1 MKINIPPSINLTS
14 TKSNILKTYLK
25 YQWQYT
31 LSVAPICKPDATP
44 KLLGISF
51 KKPSS
56 ILCEVVLIKVMNS
69 NLRRFFKVEAYPSS
83 VSFRWFFNNSEY
95 QEWKDHGDFTQSGL
109 KSQLE
114 FLPKTSKD
122 QIRVPKNLYVR
133 LIFHYIQK
141 ERSLAATI
149 NLLWPFKVW

>member
-1 MKINIPPSINLTS
+1 M
-14 TKSNILKTYLK
+14 
-25 YQWQYT
+25 
-31 LSVAPICKPDATP
+31 TP

-56 ILCEVVLIKVMNS
+56 ILCEVILIKLMNS
-69 NLRRFFKVEAYPSS
+69 KLRRFLKVEAYPSS

-122 QIRVPKNLYVR
+122 YGNLFCIGENAIGMQEEPCSFQIVPTGNIIDILTHNDTGDHYQTGNLNCCRKTFSVDR
-133 LIFHYIQK
+133 MSDSQQNFDI
-141 ERSLAATI
+141 S
-149 NLLWPFKVW
+149 

>member
-1 MKINIPPSINLTS
+1 M
-14 TKSNILKTYLK
+14 
-25 YQWQYT
+25 
-31 LSVAPICKPDATP
+31 TP

-56 ILCEVVLIKVMNS
+56 ILCEVILNKTDQLKLEIS
-69 NLRRFFKVEAYPSS
+69 FFSSFFSEKVEAYPST

-122 QIRVPKNLYVR
+122 YGNLFCIGENAIGVQEEPCSFQIVPTGIIIDPLTLNN
-133 LIFHYIQK
+133 
-141 ERSLAATI
+141 T
-149 NLLWPFKVW
+149 